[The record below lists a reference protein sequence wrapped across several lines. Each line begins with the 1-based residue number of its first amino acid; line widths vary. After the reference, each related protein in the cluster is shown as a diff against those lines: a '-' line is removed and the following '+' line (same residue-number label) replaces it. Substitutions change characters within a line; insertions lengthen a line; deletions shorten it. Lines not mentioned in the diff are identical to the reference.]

1 MKKYMVSLMWFFVGI
16 VFIIVGYIQKQSI
29 YYILGIVDIFF
40 GIRTLRSVLWSINYE
55 LEVVFQHKSYD
66 YNYFYT
72 FCKINYYIF

>member
-40 GIRTLRSVLWSINYE
+40 GIRTLRSVL
-55 LEVVFQHKSYD
+55 
-66 YNYFYT
+66 
-72 FCKINYYIF
+72 